1 MVQRARFRRRLFGAV
16 AALACVAVTLPRFVL
31 DSADSIQRM
40 TPLQAAGVAA
50 WWVAPLMWF
59 LWVARSTIVLVT
71 GAALYVAAAALL
83 LPSMY
88 ANDSSTAGLG
98 IVFGPAYLA
107 FAAAVVLAAE
117 RLVLL
122 LAERLSR

>member
-1 MVQRARFRRRLFGAV
+1 MVQRPRSRRRLCGALAV
-16 AALACVAVTLPRFVL
+16 LACVAVTLPRFLL

-40 TPLQAAGVAA
+40 TLVQAAGVAA
-50 WWVAPLMWF
+50 WWLAPLTWF
-59 LWVARSTIVLVT
+59 LWVVRSTVVLVT
-71 GAALYVAAAALL
+71 GAALYVATAALL

-117 RLVLL
+117 RLVVL
-122 LAERLSR
+122 LAERSSH

>member
-1 MVQRARFRRRLFGAV
+1 MVQRARSRRGLCGAL
-16 AALACVAVTLPRFVL
+16 ATLACVAVTFPRFLL
-31 DSADSIQRM
+31 DSADSIQKM

-50 WWVAPLMWF
+50 WWLAPLMWF

-71 GAALYVAAAALL
+71 GAALYVATVALL
-83 LPSMY
+83 LPSVY

-107 FAAAVVLAAE
+107 FAAALLLAAE
-117 RLVLL
+117 RLVVR
-122 LAERLSR
+122 LAERSSH